1 MDINAADVGK
11 QDGDENKSL
20 QTDKWRNQFPWPII
34 WIPGDHKSEDAV
46 KDLVERKFDQ
56 NVEEKSPSKLK
67 TIPLK
72 LLEDEHCGELLR
84 NKERRTKIIPVRH
97 IEEDMDEKH
106 KIKEKDNSL
115 RIPKKQENGVN
126 KSSDSKQ
133 LSQIKTL
140 KLPSIC

>member
-46 KDLVERKFDQ
+46 KDMVVRKFDQ

-72 LLEDEHCGELLR
+72 LLEDS
-84 NKERRTKIIPVRH
+84 TV
-97 IEEDMDEKH
+97 
-106 KIKEKDNSL
+106 
-115 RIPKKQENGVN
+115 VN
-126 KSSDSKQ
+126 Y
-133 LSQIKTL
+133 
-140 KLPSIC
+140 